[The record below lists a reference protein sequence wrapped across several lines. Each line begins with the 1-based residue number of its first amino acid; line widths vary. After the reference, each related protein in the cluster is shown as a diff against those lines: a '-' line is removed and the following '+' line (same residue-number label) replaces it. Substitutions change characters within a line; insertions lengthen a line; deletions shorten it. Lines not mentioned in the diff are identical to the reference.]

1 MQKIIVVL
9 IVLLSAFNVAAQ
21 DFKPTNEDYDISESM
36 IKASVTRT
44 NFYIKD
50 SFFAT
55 SINSEE
61 FLKVADKSKPTV
73 IYLHGC
79 NYDYPPYERSLL
91 KFYLG
96 LGFNFAVT
104 DFIKRGDAKPACIA
118 VNGVL
123 VVRTN
128 LRARIPARVLE
139 LNAHID
145 WLKANGFKTIY
156 VVGFSE
162 GGMVIQRMQKVV
174 DAAVI
179 HAMTCIPLAPN
190 ARRPTNEN
198 KYLQLISTRDPFL
211 DRQGAVPCEGRKGYE
226 TFSSAVGNAPTHDP
240 FSDPSWAGRIQVFLG
255 TNK

>member
-9 IVLLSAFNVAAQ
+9 IVVLSAFNVAAQ

-198 KYLQLISTRDPFL
+198 KRNI
-211 DRQGAVPCEGRKGYE
+211 
-226 TFSSAVGNAPTHDP
+226 
-240 FSDPSWAGRIQVFLG
+240 I
-255 TNK
+255 